1 VNCAALP
8 EALVESE
15 LFGHEKGA
23 FTGAFARKP
32 GKFELADHLTLF
44 LDEVGDLPEPAQA
57 KLLRVL
63 QGIPFERVRT
73 MKRVR
78 RGMLVDVP
86 ATSHPRMRHIRHVVM
101 AAILLTASRS
111 AAQPSESGA
120 LLVDEF
126 ALIGVEQ
133 IDESALRS
141 VLATR
146 AAPWLPWRDK
156 TRFDPQ
162 ALDLDLRRIVAYYL
176 DHGFDDALIVSHE
189 VMVDDAHHEVD
200 ITVRVDE
207 GQPTIIAEV
216 LLDGFGVLN
225 TSGIED
231 VRGRLPSPGSRA
243 VRTTML
249 AGVETAVTALKD
261 HGYAYARVSMRD
273 ENVAPRRLRLT
284 YVADAGEQAL
294 FGPVQLVGN
303 ASVGDN
309 IVQRQLTYKPGDP
322 FSLTKVRASQRQLY
336 ALELFQF
343 ATIDTD
349 ESGQPARVPTRVTV
363 AEGDHRRLRLSA
375 GWGTEEKLRGEASW
389 RHVNFYG
396 GARVLDLHGK
406 WSSLDSGGEVDFTQP
421 YLFHPRVSLSLNGH
435 ALYAQELA
443 YRARSEGG
451 IATVTARL
459 SERTKIAVAYTHE
472 YTRSEVSNE
481 ALNDL
486 TQRDTLIALGL
497 DPTTGQQDGVLS
509 SIALGF
515 DHTTTDNLLNP
526 RRGRAV
532 TVQIERAGTVLPG
545 QFNYTSAMADLRAY
559 VPLHSRV
566 VLAGRAHAGA
576 IDPVDGDDDVP
587 FFKRFF
593 LGGSSSLR
601 GWGRFEVGPLSA
613 AGLPIGGLSLLETS
627 LELRTRVWNS
637 LGLVIFGD
645 AGNVWEDTW
654 DYRLSDLRYDV
665 GPGLRYLTPVGPLRA
680 DFAYQL
686 NPIPGLLVDGEPQ
699 NRRWRVHFSIGQS
712 F

>member
-1 VNCAALP
+1 
-8 EALVESE
+8 
-15 LFGHEKGA
+15 
-23 FTGAFARKP
+23 
-32 GKFELADHLTLF
+32 
-44 LDEVGDLPEPAQA
+44 
-57 KLLRVL
+57 
-63 QGIPFERVRT
+63 
-73 MKRVR
+73 MKRLA
-78 RGMLVDVP
+78 RGTLVHDP
-86 ATSHPRMRHIRHVVM
+86 ASSHPITGHMRHVVI
-101 AAILLTASRS
+101 AAILLTASQS
-111 AAQPSESGA
+111 LAQPPEPVVLS
-120 LLVDEF
+120 VDEF
-126 ALIGVEQ
+126 AMIGVEQ
-133 IDESALRS
+133 IDENALRS
-141 VLATR
+141 VLAMR

-156 TRFDPQ
+156 TRFDSQ
-162 ALDLDLRRIVAYYL
+162 TLDLDLRRIVAYYR
-176 DHGFDDALIVSHE
+176 DHGFENARVVSHE
-189 VMVDDAHHEVD
+189 VMVDNAHHEVD

-207 GQPTIIAEV
+207 GEPSIIGDV
-216 LLDGFGVLN
+216 VLDGFGVLN
-225 TSGIED
+225 TGEID
-231 VRGRLPSPGSRA
+231 NVRMRLPSPGSRA

-273 ENVAPRRLRLT
+273 ETVAPRHLRLR
-284 YVADAGEQAL
+284 YVADPGEQAF

-309 IVQRQLTYKPGDP
+309 IVQRQLTYKPGDA
-322 FSLTKVRASQRQLY
+322 FSLAKVRASQRQLY

-349 ESGQPARVPTRVTV
+349 EDGQPARVPTRVTV

-396 GARVLDLHGK
+396 GARVLALHGK
-406 WSSLDSGGEVDFTQP
+406 WSSLDSGGELDFTQP
-421 YLFHPRVSLSLNGH
+421 YLFDPRVSLTLNGH
-435 ALYAQELA
+435 VLYAEELA

-451 IATVTARL
+451 TATVAVRL
-459 SERTKIAVAYTHE
+459 SERMRVGLAYTHE

-486 TQRDTLIALGL
+486 TQRGTLIALGL

-509 SIALGF
+509 SIALAF
-515 DHTTTDNLLNP
+515 EHRTTDDLLNP
-526 RRGRAV
+526 RRGRSVAL
-532 TVQIERAGTVLPG
+532 QIEQSGTVLPG
-545 QFNYTSAMADLRAY
+545 EFNYTSATADLRAY
-559 VPLHSRV
+559 VPLNDRI

-576 IDPVDGDDDVP
+576 IDPVKGDNDVP

-601 GWGRFEVGPLSA
+601 GWGRFEVAPLSG
-613 AGLPIGGLSLLETS
+613 AGLPLGGFSLLETS

-645 AGNVWEDTW
+645 AGNVWPGTW

-699 NRRWRVHFSIGQS
+699 DRRWRVHFSIGQS